1 MIVSNLDKGDISM
14 SCISDIAA
22 ERHREFS
29 RGRQPTVRVGRM
41 SGSRGAA
48 SEHPPQSPS
57 PLRGFAGDYST
68 FSAGWRPRLNSSRP
82 CRGGKST
89 TTCEAAGEQSLL
101 TVHQMTWSSIGATV
115 LHAVAWSLLL
125 LWAASVVVAA
135 EPGEDN
141 SVFNHL
147 VQKGIAVGD
156 KSVKLPGPSM
166 SPQADAK
173 EQTAVVRRISAKKYD
188 YEQFVRKSPVAPFM
202 LDINTVGESGGD
214 RVQRVDL
221 WFVAYGKLAALT
233 DEELL
238 GEIAGSGSRSEQG
251 ESKELTDDELRERDL
266 KADSTDDRR
275 ESYSR
280 TEAPLLDK
288 VQISGIGHSVST
300 RTPKS
305 ILAASLLDPQFVD
318 DPKYPNR
325 WRPIVR
331 EASGK
336 TKLGESHPYAGF
348 GGYCQ
353 VVELQEPKGALFF
366 EIHIAINE
374 PHAWFNG
381 ENLLRSKLPILMN
394 DNVRTLRRKLAKKDE
409 R

>member
-1 MIVSNLDKGDISM
+1 MLAIVVKSSAVLL
-14 SCISDIAA
+14 
-22 ERHREFS
+22 
-29 RGRQPTVRVGRM
+29 
-41 SGSRGAA
+41 AA
-48 SEHPPQSPS
+48 SI
-57 PLRGFAGDYST
+57 A
-68 FSAGWRPRLNSSRP
+68 
-82 CRGGKST
+82 
-89 TTCEAAGEQSLL
+89 
-101 TVHQMTWSSIGATV
+101 
-115 LHAVAWSLLL
+115 
-125 LWAASVVVAA
+125 VAA

-156 KSVKLPGPSM
+156 KSVKLPEPSM
-166 SPQADAK
+166 SPEADAK
-173 EQTAVVRRISAKKYD
+173 EQTEVIRRISAKKYD
-188 YEQFVRKSPVAPFM
+188 YAQFVRKSPVAPFM
-202 LDINTVGESGGD
+202 LEINTVGETGGD
-214 RVQRVDL
+214 RVQKVDL
-221 WFVAYGKLAALT
+221 WFVAYGTIAALT

-251 ESKELTDDELRERDL
+251 ESKELNVDELRQRDL

-331 EASGK
+331 ETSGK
-336 TKLGESHPYAGF
+336 TKLGDAHPYAGF

-374 PHAWFNG
+374 PHGWFNG
-381 ENLLRSKLPILMN
+381 ENLLRSKLPIVMN
-394 DNVRTLRRKLAKKDE
+394 DNVRSLRRKLAKKDE